1 MAYELFLFDL
11 DDTLL
16 DFRASEVRC
25 FANTM
30 AEHGQSGAPEH
41 YEYYR
46 DENEKLWGLF
56 ERGLVTKEHLRVE
69 RFRLLADKFGLNID
83 PIKANET
90 YVGLLPQSVVLIEH
104 AVELCQYLSGKGE
117 IGIITNGIHAV
128 QTQRIANS
136 AIAPYISFVCSSESS
151 GFAKPDARIFE
162 HGSTMAKKFSKRSSL
177 MIGDR
182 LEADIA
188 GALNFGVDS
197 CWFNP
202 HRKPRSAVLAPTY
215 EIHHLSGLQALLQ

>member
-16 DFRASEVRC
+16 DFRASEVRS
-25 FANTM
+25 FTNTM
-30 AEHGQSGAPEH
+30 AELGVASEAAH
-41 YEYYR
+41 YPFYR

-56 ERGLVTKEHLRVE
+56 ERGGVDKDFLRVE
-69 RFRLLADKFGLNID
+69 RFRLLAEKFGLEID
-83 PIKANET
+83 PAHANDI
-90 YVGLLPQSVVLIEH
+90 YVGMLPQSVVLIDH
-104 AVELCQYLSGKGE
+104 AVEICEFLSGIGE
-117 IGIITNGIHAV
+117 IGIITNGVHSV

-136 AIAPYISFVCSSESS
+136 GIAPYISFICSSESS
-151 GFAKPDARIFE
+151 GFAKPDVRIFE
-162 HGSTMAKKFSKRSSL
+162 QGSSMAKKFSKQSSL

-202 HRKPRSAVLAPTY
+202 HGKPAIADLAPTY
-215 EIHHLSGLQALLQ
+215 EIHHLSGLRAVLQ